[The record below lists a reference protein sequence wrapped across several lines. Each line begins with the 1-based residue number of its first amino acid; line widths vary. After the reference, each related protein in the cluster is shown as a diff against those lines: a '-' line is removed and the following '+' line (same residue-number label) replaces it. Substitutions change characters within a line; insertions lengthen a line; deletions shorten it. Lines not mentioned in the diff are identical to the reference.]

1 MKNLVLAITLSRI
14 FLGPI
19 IFLLAVFIQ
28 AYFLALL
35 LFFLAALTDYLDGKL
50 ARTYKVTSRLGAIL
64 DPIADKL
71 LLVFALLS
79 ILLITNDP
87 FIGFMVAIILAR
99 EIWIAG
105 LREYAVEQNNA
116 DATMVTFLAKS
127 KTSAQFVA
135 ITMYYLGLA
144 NDQAIIIFLASF
156 VLFLALLLGLQTA
169 TRYTKNV
176 FNKE

>member
-1 MKNLVLAITLSRI
+1 MKKLVLAITLTRI

-19 IFLLAVFIQ
+19 IFLLSVFIE
-28 AYFLALL
+28 AYFLSLL

-87 FIGFMVAIILAR
+87 FIGFMIAIILAR

-116 DATMVTFLAKS
+116 EATTVTFLAKS
-127 KTSAQFVA
+127 KTSVQFIA
-135 ITMYYLGLA
+135 ITMYYFGFST
-144 NDQAIIIFLASF
+144 NQAIIIFLASF

-169 TRYTKNV
+169 TSYTKNV
-176 FNKE
+176 FIKR

>member
-1 MKNLVLAITLSRI
+1 MKKLVLAITLTRI

-19 IFLLAVFIQ
+19 IFLLSVFIE
-28 AYFLALL
+28 AYFLSLL

-50 ARTYKVTSRLGAIL
+50 ARTYKVTSRFGAML

-79 ILLITNDP
+79 ILLITNNS
-87 FIGFMVAIILAR
+87 FIGLMVAIILAR

-105 LREYAVEQNNA
+105 LREYASEQNNSH
-116 DATMVTFLAKS
+116 ATTVTFLAKS
-127 KTSAQFVA
+127 KTSVQFIA
-135 ITMYYLGLA
+135 ITMYYFGFST
-144 NDQAIIIFLASF
+144 NQAIIIFLASF

-169 TRYTKNV
+169 TSYTKNV
-176 FNKE
+176 FIKR